1 MSPGTRWVYRDIRG
15 QGADRRVVITVTR
28 RPRRAAG
35 QLHAVVHDGQ
45 RIDLGELLSEPASVE
60 ALDVGEKIVDD
71 RVSGG
76 DGLDFEH
83 AA

>member
-15 QGADRRVVITVTR
+15 EGADRRVVIIVSR
-28 RPRRAAG
+28 RPRRDAG
-35 QLHAVVHDGQ
+35 QLQSVVHDGQ

-60 ALDVGEKIVDD
+60 ALDVGEEIVDD